1 MGDIYVLMI
10 FTIMLSPLS
19 GLLLLPI
26 WLMKRKLSRISVPV
40 AALLTGATLIPIG
53 IITDR
58 TTSLITLAKAL
69 LSQFAPIR
77 DLIDIPTYSAG
88 ETLKIWL
95 VSDPFTIGAAMI
107 CLSLCLVLTHNGA
120 ADQML
125 RAEKKRLSEK
135 TKWTSDIDYIY
146 DRNTAVIGVSGSGK
160 GTMLTKII
168 EQCLEQDPETYF
180 CVIDGKADV
189 TDPYGF
195 FNTLQFLGKKYNRE
209 LAIINGTAKD
219 LPGSCTYDP
228 FQGLTAAEEIRDMIL
243 TLMFSPDTE
252 SNAGSEHYRMMFS
265 RLLLQT
271 ILVMQKYKV
280 RMTIGNVSKLLIKDN
295 MMMLLDDP
303 KRKVS
308 ISDRE
313 DMKKVIDTCYSDA
326 VAGIR
331 KLEMFLMG
339 SGKMLFQMRDDRQA
353 VNARTAYQNNQLLLI
368 LIDEMSM
375 PDFAAGIGRLAVMDV
390 RMLIAAR
397 MNGTIDKTRTARVII
412 DEFSSYANSSIL
424 SILSRARSSGT
435 VAYLSTQSVQDFTA
449 ISPEFRDACFDNISR
464 FFFYRQNSPD
474 AAEAVAALIGTR
486 LSVQETLRS
495 AEAMSMGEAS
505 NRLVRE
511 FIVSPDDIKGLPNQH
526 GVMMDKMKNPPEIKW
541 IVNTFVDMD

>member
-1 MGDIYVLMI
+1 
-10 FTIMLSPLS
+10 
-19 GLLLLPI
+19 
-26 WLMKRKLSRISVPV
+26 
-40 AALLTGATLIPIG
+40 
-53 IITDR
+53 
-58 TTSLITLAKAL
+58 
-69 LSQFAPIR
+69 
-77 DLIDIPTYSAG
+77 
-88 ETLKIWL
+88 
-95 VSDPFTIGAAMI
+95 MI

-125 RAEKKRLSEK
+125 SAENKRLLRK
-135 TKWTSDIDYIY
+135 KKWGRGIDYLY

-160 GTMLTKII
+160 GTLLTKTI
-168 EQCLEQDPETYF
+168 EQCLEQDPGTYF

-195 FNTLQFLGKKYNRE
+195 YNTLQFLATKYGRE
-209 LAIINGTAKD
+209 LAIINGTATD

-228 FQGLTAAEEIRDMIL
+228 FQGLTAAEELRDL
-243 TLMFSPDTE
+243 VLNLMFSPDTE
-252 SNAGSEHYRMMFS
+252 VNAGSEHYRMLFS

-271 ILVMQKYKV
+271 ILIMQKYKV
-280 RMTIGNVSKLLIKDN
+280 RMTMGNISKLLIKDN
-295 MMMLLDDP
+295 MDLLLNDP
-303 KRKVS
+303 KREVS
-308 ISDRE
+308 IADRE
-313 DMKKVIDTCYSDA
+313 EMKKVIDTCYADA

-339 SGKMLFQMRDDRQA
+339 FGRMLFQMRDDRPS
-353 VNARTAYQNNQLLLI
+353 VNARTAYQNGQLLLI

-397 MNGTIDKTRTARVII
+397 MNGTIDKTRTARVIM
-412 DEFSSYANSSIL
+412 DEFSSYASSNVL

-435 VAYLSTQSVQDFTA
+435 VAYLSTQSVQDLTA

-464 FFFYRQNSPD
+464 FFFYRQNSPE

-526 GVMMDKMKNPPEIKW
+526 GVMLDKMKNPPEIKW

>member
-1 MGDIYVLMI
+1 MGDIYILMI
-10 FTIMLSPLS
+10 FTMILSPIS
-19 GLLLLPI
+19 GLLLLLI
-26 WLMKRKLSRISVPV
+26 YLAHRKFSKVRID
-40 AALLTGATLIPIG
+40 LATLLIG
-53 IITDR
+53 LILVPLGIVTKH
-58 TTSLITLAKAL
+58 TTSLIVLAKAVLFQIEPLREL
-69 LSQFAPIR
+69 LYLSE
-77 DLIDIPTYSAG
+77 YSTG

-95 VSDPFTIGAAMI
+95 LSDPFTIGLAMI
-107 CLSLCLVLTHNGA
+107 CLSLCLVITHNGA

-125 RAEKKRLSEK
+125 RTEKRRLADK
-135 TKWTSDIDYIY
+135 KKWISDIDYLY

-160 GTMLTKII
+160 GTMLTKTI
-168 EQCLEQDPETYF
+168 EQCLEQDPGTYF

-195 FNTLQFLGKKYNRE
+195 YNTMNFLAEKYDRE
-209 LAIINGTAKD
+209 LVVINGTATD

-271 ILVMQKYKV
+271 ILIMQKYKV
-280 RMTIGNVSKLLIKDN
+280 RITIGNISKLLIKDN
-295 MMMLLDDP
+295 MDLLLNDP

-308 ISDRE
+308 IADRE
-313 DMKKVIDTCYSDA
+313 EMKKVIDTCYADA
-326 VAGIR
+326 VSSIR

-339 SGKMLFQMRDDRQA
+339 SGKRMFQMRDDRQA
-353 VNARTAYQNNQLLLI
+353 VNARTAYRNNQLLLI

-375 PDFAAGIGRLAVMDV
+375 PEFSAGIGRLAVTDA

-397 MNGTIDKTRTARVII
+397 MNGTIDKMRTARLIM
-412 DEFSSYANSSIL
+412 DEFSSYACSNIL

-435 VAYLSTQSVQDFTA
+435 VAYLSTQSVSDLTA

-464 FFFYRQNSPD
+464 FFFYRQNSPE
-474 AAEAVAALIGTR
+474 AAEQVSSLIGTR
-486 LSVQETLRS
+486 PAVQETLRS
-495 AEAMSMGEAS
+495 AEAMSIGEAS
-505 NRLVRE
+505 NRLVHE

-526 GVMMDKMKNPPEIKW
+526 GVMLDKMASPMEIKW
-541 IVNTFVDMD
+541 IKNTFVNME